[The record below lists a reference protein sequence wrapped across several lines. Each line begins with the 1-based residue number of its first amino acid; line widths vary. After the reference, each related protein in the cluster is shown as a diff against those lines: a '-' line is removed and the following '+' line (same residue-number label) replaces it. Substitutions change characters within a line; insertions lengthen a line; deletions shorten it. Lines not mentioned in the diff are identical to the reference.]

1 MEHCFDNSSLPT
13 PVQAEPKYQGAP
25 MSRPLQVA
33 FFGECM
39 LELQGAPFGDMRQTM
54 GGDTWNSAI
63 YLRRCSPPSALAVHF
78 VSALGDDPLSQQ
90 MLDRWLA
97 AGLGVGMVQRIAGR
111 LPGLYLIELAANG
124 ERAFHFWRS
133 QSAARAYFDAA
144 TTPLEARGAEID
156 LLYLSG
162 ISLAILDTQAR
173 ERLFALMGR
182 LRARGAQVVFDNN
195 YRPRLWPSAPQ
206 ARAVFDRAFALAST
220 ALITLDDHQ
229 LLYGHASLADAQ
241 AAAQQLAPAEIIIKR
256 GAEPTLVRGAG
267 EAWAEAPTEPVA
279 RVVDTT
285 AAGDSFGAGYLS
297 RRLQGASALDAA
309 TFGNCLAARV
319 IQHPGAIIPAEA
331 MLDLMES

>member
-1 MEHCFDNSSLPT
+1 M
-13 PVQAEPKYQGAP
+13 PVQFQGKS

-39 LELQGAPFGDMRQTM
+39 LELQGAPFGDMHQTM

-63 YLRRCSPPSALAVHF
+63 YLRRCTPRPAVSVHYA
-78 VSALGDDPLSQQ
+78 SALGDDPLSQQ
-90 MLDRWLA
+90 MLARWA
-97 AGLGVGMVQRIAGR
+97 SAGLELGLVQRIPGR
-111 LPGLYLIELAANG
+111 LPGLYLIELAPNG
-124 ERAFHFWRS
+124 ERAFHFWRG

-144 TTPLEARGAEID
+144 VTPLEAGEAEID

-162 ISLAILDTQAR
+162 ISLAILDGAAR

-195 YRPRLWPSAPQ
+195 YRPRLWPSRAE
-206 ARAVFDRAFALAST
+206 ACAVFDRAFSLAST

-229 LLYGHASLADAQ
+229 LLYGHASLAEAQ
-241 AAAQQLAPAEIIIKR
+241 AAAQALSAPEIVIKR

-267 EAWAEAPTEPVA
+267 EAWVEVTTERVE

-297 RRLQGASALDAA
+297 RRLCGASSAEAA
-309 TFGNCLAARV
+309 AFGNRLAARV
-319 IQHPGAIIPAEA
+319 IQHPGAVIPLEA
-331 MLDLMES
+331 MQDLMEA

>member
-1 MEHCFDNSSLPT
+1 MERRFDKQDAPT
-13 PVQAEPKYQGAP
+13 PAQFQGRP

-39 LELQGAPFGDMRQTM
+39 LELQGVPFGDMRQTM

-63 YLRRCSPPSALAVHF
+63 YLRRCTPPASLAVHY
-78 VSALGDDPLSQQ
+78 VSAIGDDPLSQQ
-90 MLDRWLA
+90 MLSRWVS
-97 AGLGVGMVQRIAGR
+97 AGLDVGMVQRIAGR

-124 ERAFHFWRS
+124 ERAFHFWRN

-144 TTPLEARGAEID
+144 VTPLEAGEAALD

-162 ISLAILDTQAR
+162 ISLAILDTAAR
-173 ERLFALMGR
+173 ERLFAVMTR

-195 YRPRLWPSAPQ
+195 YRPRLWASKDE
-206 ARAVFDRAFALAST
+206 ARAWFDRAFALAST

-229 LLYGHASLADAQ
+229 NLYGHATLAEAQVAAQ
-241 AAAQQLAPAEIIIKR
+241 ALSAAEIVIKR
-256 GAEPTLVRGAG
+256 GADPTLVRGAG
-267 EAWAEAPTEPVA
+267 EAWVEVATEKVE

-297 RRLQGASALDAA
+297 RRLLGHSAADAA
-309 TFGNCLAARV
+309 AFGNRLAARV
-319 IQHPGAIIPAEA
+319 IQHPGAIIPEA
-331 MLDLMES
+331 AMADLVEA